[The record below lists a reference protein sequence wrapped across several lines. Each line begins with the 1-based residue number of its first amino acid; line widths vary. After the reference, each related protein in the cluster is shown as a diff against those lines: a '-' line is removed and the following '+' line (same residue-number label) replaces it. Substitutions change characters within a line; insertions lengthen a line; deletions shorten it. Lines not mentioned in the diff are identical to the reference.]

1 MRLRGLMIAS
11 STPEMY
17 LAMFLWHL
25 PGPRLSAFDAGGL
38 RRCLGAPLTNKKA
51 PARVFSGGSLCFLV
65 GRVGLEPTTLGL
77 KSPALP
83 TELTTRHGRARSR
96 ASAESYHGRPLLVL
110 PGPLALREHGDL
122 LAGRGDAPDVQ
133 VVGADHEVDVRAGLV
148 HTRSQQLSPV
158 HVKAAGQALREPC
171 PQGQM
176 TACVFVVQ
184 RVIEEDARLAY
195 GSVLRDERA
204 LTQAA
209 AVLVRFDDVPE
220 DVLAAFGPEVDDP
233 ARLEPKPEVAHHTAR
248 MHEGHGRVDDA
259 VGTKAVRRGKD
270 LLGGNVGKERGAIRQ
285 VACTA
290 LQTCPGFMPIVR
302 SVPFLER

>member
-1 MRLRGLMIAS
+1 
-11 STPEMY
+11 
-17 LAMFLWHL
+17 
-25 PGPRLSAFDAGGL
+25 
-38 RRCLGAPLTNKKA
+38 
-51 PARVFSGGSLCFLV
+51 
-65 GRVGLEPTTLGL
+65 
-77 KSPALP
+77 
-83 TELTTRHGRARSR
+83 
-96 ASAESYHGRPLLVL
+96 
-110 PGPLALREHGDL
+110 
-122 LAGRGDAPDVQ
+122 
-133 VVGADHEVDVRAGLV
+133 
-148 HTRSQQLSPV
+148 
-158 HVKAAGQALREPC
+158 
-171 PQGQM
+171 M

-184 RVIEEDARLAY
+184 RVIEEDACLAY

-209 AVLVRFDDVPE
+209 AVLVRFDDVTE

-290 LQTCPGFMPIVR
+290 LPDMSGIHADREVGAVSREVVQTIEGVR
-302 SVPFLER
+302 VQATLVLLERGVMRLPGALRVLHSRYTDSSSERPG